1 MIHLMGEHA
10 KQLASPGGPARLTAQ
25 WQYFRVTLEL
35 FVAAG
40 IDLLD
45 AMQGEPDDETD
56 GTESE
61 DDEGQYWIPGRPLLP
76 GSLED
81 DEAG

>member
-1 MIHLMGEHA
+1 MVEA
-10 KQLASPGGPARLTAQ
+10 
-25 WQYFRVTLEL
+25 

-45 AMQGEPDDETD
+45 AMAGDAEAETD

-76 GSLED
+76 GALDD

>member
-1 MIHLMGEHA
+1 VADRRAAEWL
-10 KQLASPGGPARLTAQ
+10 
-25 WQYFRVTLEL
+25 YFRAAIETFVT
-35 FVAAG
+35 AG
-40 IDLLD
+40 IALLD

-61 DDEGQYWIPGRPLLP
+61 DDEGEYWIPGAMLLA
-76 GSLED
+76 GALED